1 MLKKYRS
8 VIQPMLLMLC
18 GLVTSAVAQ
27 VPQVKVDRAL
37 PLPDGFST
45 RTIFIQFAADV
56 LEINGVPPPSLTATA
71 ATPVPPPMI
80 YFMNGGTRIHL
91 TCQVRTKRDLAGDV
105 VTNGVELFN
114 FTTEDGV
121 HPVNLVNGSTD
132 DGGAAVPRV
141 PDGQK
146 RVYFII
152 WEAGKI
158 KGQGSLLP
166 IFAFVEVGA
175 AAANLPSLTAI
186 KESENEIGLN
196 PTGIDKSRLL
206 AALKANP
213 SAVRVVYKFGRNDP
227 ATNFEE
233 QAQSVGDKST
243 APGEIIVNIGRN
255 FPARPEEYTVALE
268 LPASVLRPL
277 LENGFVIPAEEN
289 SVVAELTV
297 NEPPPSSERPKTE
310 FFFEST
316 FTSVVNVTNRQR
328 TNVGLF
334 GLHLKPIVGLR
345 FFNIMSSV
353 ADEDGQAGPQR
364 NVNKRPQWIALRP
377 LFDADVDTQPMKNS
391 QAPNRIVFG
400 MDFEWG
406 ISAGRQERGRMH
418 KIQQYVFLNGVR
430 YDSDRDFNLQTL
442 YWQTEFMP
450 RFLNF
455 IQTREQ
461 RLRQFR
467 FPNGNRAP
475 ERARLF
481 PTISSYHVRPSVGY
495 QLGGIIKRDDVDTP
509 FPTDMISRLF
519 VKLGTGIEFKRL
531 IQFTFDDTYY
541 FLQNASRR
549 RNRNYLEA
557 RLDFNTGALF
567 NLDLGSLQSAF
578 TIKFQRGD
586 LPPRF
591 KPVNAFSIGFKLFR

>member
-1 MLKKYRS
+1 MKVYRS
-8 VIQPMLLMLC
+8 TFQLFILLLC
-18 GLVTSAVAQ
+18 GLVSNAVGQ

-37 PLPDGFST
+37 PLPDGFTAS
-45 RTIFIQFAADV
+45 TIFIQFAADV
-56 LEINGVPPPSLTATA
+56 LEINGVPPPTSAGA
-71 ATPVPPPMI
+71 APVPPPTI
-80 YFMNGGTRIHL
+80 HFITGGTRIRL

-114 FTTEDGV
+114 FRTEDLAA
-121 HPVNLVNGSTD
+121 HPVNLVTGSTD

-146 RVYFII
+146 RIYYIV

-158 KGQGSLLP
+158 KGQSSLLP

-175 AAANLPSLTAI
+175 AAANLPSLIAV
-186 KESENEIGLN
+186 KESENEIGIN

-206 AALKANP
+206 AALRTNP
-213 SAVRVVYKFGRNDP
+213 NAVTVVYKFGRNDP
-227 ATNFEE
+227 AINFEE
-233 QAQSVGDKST
+233 QAQSVGDKPT
-243 APGEIIVNIGRN
+243 APGEIIVNIGRR

-268 LPASVLRPL
+268 LPTSVLGPL
-277 LENGFVIPAEEN
+277 LENGFAIPAAEK
-289 SVVAELTV
+289 VVAAELTI
-297 NEPPPSSERPKTE
+297 NKPPPPNERSKTE

-316 FTSVVNVTNRQR
+316 FSSIVNATNRKR
-328 TNVGLF
+328 ANVGLF
-334 GLHLKPIVGLR
+334 ALHLKPVIGLR
-345 FFNIMSSV
+345 FFNVGDSG
-353 ADEDGQAGPQR
+353 EDGDEHADLQGGSG
-364 NVNKRPQWIALRP
+364 KRPQWIAFRP

-391 QAPNRIVFG
+391 QAANRIVFG

-406 ISAGRQERGRMH
+406 ISAGRQERGKMR
-418 KIQQYVFLNGVR
+418 KIQQYVFLNGIR

-442 YWQTEFMP
+442 YWHTEFMP

-455 IQTREQ
+455 IQTRDQ

-467 FPNGNRAP
+467 FPNGDRAP

-481 PTISSYHVRPSVGY
+481 PAISSYHVRPSVGY
-495 QLGGIIKRDDVDTP
+495 QLGGIIKRDDVASP

-519 VKLGTGIEFKRL
+519 GKLGAGIEFRRL
-531 IQFTFDDTYY
+531 VQFTLDDTYY

-567 NLDLGSLQSAF
+567 NVDLGSLQSAF

-586 LPPRF
+586 VPPRF
-591 KPVNAFSIGFKLFR
+591 KSVNAFSIGFKLYR